1 MSFENTKQTIFT
13 GTELDYEE
21 IVEIPEGYEK
31 AELKDFED
39 GTLITGRPEMAS
51 VTSFTFDDDGE
62 EKTVNRFKLFI
73 FKDDEKIYV
82 EINVNL
88 KNDGDLHKN
97 IRKGSVL
104 FDFIT
109 SILELENTGSVGRSN
124 ILRNV
129 NLAEYREFVN
139 ILKNWKTEI
148 LNSFLRP
155 YDEKKLSNAFCENI
169 NGKIRQHLT
178 LSRGIANFTRFRKR
192 ILLAL
197 NPRIFYSVTN
207 VLYSD
212 KREGRKRGK
221 YRKITE

>member
-1 MSFENTKQTIFT
+1 MNDSRQTIFT
-13 GTELDYEE
+13 GTELDFEE

-31 AELKDFED
+31 AELRDFED
-39 GTLITGRPEMAS
+39 GTLITGRPEMS
-51 VTSFTFDDDGE
+51 LVTSYTFDDDGE

-109 SILELENTGSVGRSN
+109 SILELENAGSVGRSN

-139 ILKNWKTEI
+139 SLDEMTIQVKEKSGTYI
-148 LNSFLRP
+148 YYSFLVR
-155 YDEKKLSNAFCENI
+155 DVQVK
-169 NGKIRQHLT
+169 
-178 LSRGIANFTRFRKR
+178 
-192 ILLAL
+192 
-197 NPRIFYSVTN
+197 
-207 VLYSD
+207 
-212 KREGRKRGK
+212 
-221 YRKITE
+221 

>member
-62 EKTVNRFKLFI
+62 EKTVNRFKLYI
-73 FKDDEKIYV
+73 FQDADQLYV

-88 KNDGDLHKN
+88 KND
-97 IRKGSVL
+97 
-104 FDFIT
+104 
-109 SILELENTGSVGRSN
+109 SILELENAGSVGKSN

-129 NLAEYREFVN
+129 DLSEYREFVN
-139 ILKNWKTEI
+139 
-148 LNSFLRP
+148 R
-155 YDEKKLSNAFCENI
+155 LSGMTIQVKERS
-169 NGKIRQHLT
+169 GT
-178 LSRGIANFTRFRKR
+178 YT
-192 ILLAL
+192 
-197 NPRIFYSVTN
+197 FYSFIVRD
-207 VLYSD
+207 VQV
-212 KREGRKRGK
+212 
-221 YRKITE
+221 

>member
-1 MSFENTKQTIFT
+1 MSFENTRQTIFA
-13 GTELDYEE
+13 GTELDFEE

-51 VTSFTFDDDGE
+51 VTSYTFDDDGE

-73 FKDDEKIYV
+73 FKDDEKLYV

-88 KNDGDLHKN
+88 KNDGDIHKN

-109 SILELENTGSVGRSN
+109 SILELENPGSVGKSN
-124 ILRNV
+124 ILKNV

-139 ILKNWKTEI
+139 RLGEMTIQVKEKSGSYVYY
-148 LNSFLRP
+148 SFIVR
-155 YDEKKLSNAFCENI
+155 D
-169 NGKIRQHLT
+169 
-178 LSRGIANFTRFRKR
+178 
-192 ILLAL
+192 
-197 NPRIFYSVTN
+197 VN
-207 VLYSD
+207 VQS
-212 KREGRKRGK
+212 
-221 YRKITE
+221 I

>member
-1 MSFENTKQTIFT
+1 MSFNNTRQTIFT
-13 GTELDYEE
+13 GTELDFEE

-51 VTSFTFDDDGE
+51 VTSYTFDDDGE

-73 FKDDEKIYV
+73 FKDDEKLYV

-88 KNDGDLHKN
+88 KNDGDIHKN

-109 SILELENTGSVGRSN
+109 SILELENPGSVGKSN
-124 ILRNV
+124 ILKNV

-139 ILKNWKTEI
+139 RLGEMTIQVKEKSGSYVYY
-148 LNSFLRP
+148 SFIVR
-155 YDEKKLSNAFCENI
+155 D
-169 NGKIRQHLT
+169 
-178 LSRGIANFTRFRKR
+178 
-192 ILLAL
+192 
-197 NPRIFYSVTN
+197 VN
-207 VLYSD
+207 VQS
-212 KREGRKRGK
+212 
-221 YRKITE
+221 I

>member
-1 MSFENTKQTIFT
+1 MSFENTRQTIFT
-13 GTELDYEE
+13 GTELDFEE

-31 AELKDFED
+31 AELRDFED
-39 GTLITGRPEMAS
+39 GTLITGRPEMSS
-51 VTSFTFDDDGE
+51 VTSYTFDDDGE

-73 FKDDEKIYV
+73 FKDDEKICV

-139 ILKNWKTEI
+139 NLGEMTIQVKEKSGSYI
-148 LNSFLRP
+148 YYSFIVR
-155 YDEKKLSNAFCENI
+155 DIQVK
-169 NGKIRQHLT
+169 
-178 LSRGIANFTRFRKR
+178 
-192 ILLAL
+192 
-197 NPRIFYSVTN
+197 
-207 VLYSD
+207 
-212 KREGRKRGK
+212 
-221 YRKITE
+221 

>member
-13 GTELDYEE
+13 GTQLDYEE

-39 GTLITGRPEMAS
+39 GTLITGRPQMSS
-51 VTSFTFDDDGE
+51 VTSYTFDYDGE

-73 FKDDEKIYV
+73 FKDDEQLYV

-104 FDFIT
+104 FDFLT
-109 SILELENTGSVGRSN
+109 SILELENAGSVGKSN

-129 NLAEYREFVN
+129 DLSEYREFVN
-139 ILKNWKTEI
+139 
-148 LNSFLRP
+148 R
-155 YDEKKLSNAFCENI
+155 LSEMTI
-169 NGKIRQHLT
+169 QVKERSGT
-178 LSRGIANFTRFRKR
+178 YT
-192 ILLAL
+192 
-197 NPRIFYSVTN
+197 FYSFIVRD
-207 VLYSD
+207 VQV
-212 KREGRKRGK
+212 
-221 YRKITE
+221 